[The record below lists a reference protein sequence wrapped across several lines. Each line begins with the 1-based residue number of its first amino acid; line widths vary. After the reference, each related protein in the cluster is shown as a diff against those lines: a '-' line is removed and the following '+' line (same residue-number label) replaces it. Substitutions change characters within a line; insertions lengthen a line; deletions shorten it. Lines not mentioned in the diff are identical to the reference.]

1 MPWLGSVSF
10 RPSILPG
17 RYSLGRRF
25 ICVALRAQRL
35 QITQGVIVA
44 GDHVVYVPSAPSAAR
59 TASSAAVAS
68 VPQYSAAARLPVC
81 WQSLYTSRPL
91 DYTTHLYHIIT
102 VFLVTRV

>member
-68 VPQYSAAARLPVC
+68 VSQYSAAARFPVSG
-81 WQSLYTSRPL
+81 QSLFPSRTCEL
-91 DYTTHLYHIIT
+91 TTHRYPLIP
-102 VFLVTRV
+102 VFNGPCV